1 MIFDKFLRFDIHFP
15 PIFTLFLGVSDNPI
29 PPIPIPSDLISS
41 YPYPLSLTLTTLIR
55 SIMDNIYMNDQF
67 NITQLQAEV
76 AESISSQLSESDHLI
91 IESDYDWH
99 HAQLDDLSDLITQ
112 ALYEAH
118 LDDWIESH
126 NEKLII

>member
-1 MIFDKFLRFDIHFP
+1 
-15 PIFTLFLGVSDNPI
+15 
-29 PPIPIPSDLISS
+29 
-41 YPYPLSLTLTTLIR
+41 
-55 SIMDNIYMNDQF
+55 MDNIYMNDQF

>member
-1 MIFDKFLRFDIHFP
+1 
-15 PIFTLFLGVSDNPI
+15 
-29 PPIPIPSDLISS
+29 
-41 YPYPLSLTLTTLIR
+41 
-55 SIMDNIYMNDQF
+55 MNDQF
-67 NITQLQAEV
+67 NITQLKAEV
-76 AESISSQLSESDHLI
+76 AASISSQLSESDHLI

-99 HAQLDDLSDLITQ
+99 HALLDDLSDLITL